1 VSGPEVHC
9 THFVSTHFEYAGSLQ
24 SVAVVHE
31 QLSPRH
37 GPGPASVVGVGVPE
51 SSASSLGV
59 THVFRDASHT

>member
-1 VSGPEVHC
+1 VSGPDVHC
-9 THFVSTHFEYAGSLQ
+9 THFVSTHFGYAGSLQ
-24 SVAVVHE
+24 SVAVVHV

-37 GPGPASVVGVGVPE
+37 GPALASCGVPE